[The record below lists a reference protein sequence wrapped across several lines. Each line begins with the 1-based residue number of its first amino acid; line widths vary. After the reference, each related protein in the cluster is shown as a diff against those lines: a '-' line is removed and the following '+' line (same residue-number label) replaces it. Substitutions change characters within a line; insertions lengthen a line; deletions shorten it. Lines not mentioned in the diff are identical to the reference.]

1 MTLGAFHLSL
11 PDLLALA
18 LFFALW
24 AGLTF
29 ATEHPP
35 ARRPSVSELMKVH
48 RMEWME
54 TFLTRNPRIFDAS
67 VIDNLRQS
75 TSFFAST
82 CLIAIGGGVA
92 FLGNPDK
99 LATLRQDLP
108 ILPYDPA
115 DWQVRILLVL
125 LILTNALLKFVWSHR
140 LFGYCAILMAAV
152 PNDPEDPV
160 ARPRAIQAGQVNIHA
175 AKNFNRGLRA
185 VFYALAAFAWLLG
198 PAALALAALVTTV
211 IAARHE
217 FASHSRAVL
226 LGQAGG

>member
-1 MTLGAFHLSL
+1 M
-11 PDLLALA
+11 
-18 LFFALW
+18 
-24 AGLTF
+24 
-29 ATEHPP
+29 
-35 ARRPSVSELMKVH
+35 
-48 RMEWME
+48 
-54 TFLTRNPRIFDAS
+54 
-67 VIDNLRQS
+67 
-75 TSFFAST
+75 
-82 CLIAIGGGVA
+82 A

-198 PAALALAALVTTV
+198 PAALALAALVTTA